1 MRNYLKTFLNRESAT
16 QITTV
21 AVIGVINTVVDF
33 SVFNVLRSVSVS
45 RFWAVTV
52 ALLIA
57 TFVSY
62 LLNRRYT
69 FKLHDGRVTMREAIQ
84 FYAVNLAAW
93 AVTLGV
99 IELADVVFGPLSLL
113 GENFAKV
120 AAVAIILL
128 PKFAAYRDVVFGK
141 ALKHRAAQAAAE
153 STDSE
158 PASLDSRSTEY

>member
-21 AVIGVINTVVDF
+21 AVIGVVNTVVDF
-33 SVFNVLRSVSVS
+33 SIFNVLRAVSVS
-45 RFWAVTV
+45 RFWSVTI
-52 ALLIA
+52 ALLVA

-62 LLNRRYT
+62 LLNRRFT
-69 FKLHDGRVTMREAIQ
+69 FKLHDGKVTMREAVQ

-99 IELADVVFGPLSLL
+99 IELADIMFGPLSLL
-113 GENFAKV
+113 GENVAKV

-141 ALKHRAAQAAAE
+141 ALKHRAAQSDAEAADARQA
-153 STDSE
+153 T
-158 PASLDSRSTEY
+158 LDSTEY

>member
-1 MRNYLKTFLNRESAT
+1 MRNYLRTFLNRESAT

-21 AVIGVINTVVDF
+21 AVIGVVNTVVDF
-33 SVFNVLRSVSVS
+33 SVFNVLRAASVS
-45 RFWAVTV
+45 RFWAVTI

-62 LLNRRYT
+62 LLNRRFT
-69 FKLHDGRVTMREAIQ
+69 FKLHDGKVTMREAMQ
-84 FYAVNLAAW
+84 FYGVNLAAW

-99 IELADVVFGPLSLL
+99 IELADVVVGPLSLL
-113 GENFAKV
+113 GENLAKV

-141 ALKHRAAQAAAE
+141 ALKHRAAQSDEAAA
-153 STDSE
+153 DSE
-158 PASLDSRSTEY
+158 HATSD